1 MNKKSFSSSLRW
13 IFFVSN
19 RFSNVDRKGRSRA
32 TGLLSSLGICVGVM
46 TLVTVVSVM
55 NGFQMSFIDSI
66 MEISSFHLQARGI
79 DENLFPDFEKVCMEE
94 KNVKTVYPFYEAQGL
109 LTSGKNN
116 QNAVVVRAVENDV
129 LEKDSGL
136 KNELRIVSGDFDLSL
151 PENIV
156 IGSYLSRLLDVRV
169 GSLVTLAA
177 LSGGKDV
184 ALISDSRI
192 FTVKG
197 IFESGYMDINQAYSF
212 VSIESA
218 KKYFGKDSPLVYA
231 IKLKNRSND
240 AQTLASLSEKFPGA
254 DIKSWREYNRSF
266 FGALR
271 IEKNILMLFVFLI
284 FVVVAINIY
293 NGMRRL
299 VFERRSEISTMSAMG
314 AKKWEIHLIF
324 ILRGFS
330 GGLLGTLLGVVLSMF
345 LCANMAKVFMFASDF
360 MYCTEYFFTAIFSPG
375 NAMFVR
381 ENPMYQVYASIPAK
395 VVFHEVMMIS
405 FFGIASPLVSSV
417 LASSS
422 VLKIKIAE
430 VLHDE

>member
-32 TGLLSSLGICVGVM
+32 TGLLSMLGICVGVM

-66 MEISSFHLQARGI
+66 MEISSFHLQARDI
-79 DENLFPDFEKVCMEE
+79 DEKMFPDFEKVCMEE

-169 GSLVTLAA
+169 GSSITLAA

-197 IFESGYMDINQAYSF
+197 
-212 VSIESA
+212 
-218 KKYFGKDSPLVYA
+218 K
-231 IKLKNRSND
+231 
-240 AQTLASLSEKFPGA
+240 
-254 DIKSWREYNRSF
+254 
-266 FGALR
+266 
-271 IEKNILMLFVFLI
+271 
-284 FVVVAINIY
+284 
-293 NGMRRL
+293 
-299 VFERRSEISTMSAMG
+299 
-314 AKKWEIHLIF
+314 
-324 ILRGFS
+324 
-330 GGLLGTLLGVVLSMF
+330 
-345 LCANMAKVFMFASDF
+345 
-360 MYCTEYFFTAIFSPG
+360 
-375 NAMFVR
+375 
-381 ENPMYQVYASIPAK
+381 
-395 VVFHEVMMIS
+395 
-405 FFGIASPLVSSV
+405 
-417 LASSS
+417 
-422 VLKIKIAE
+422 
-430 VLHDE
+430 